1 MYLAE
6 MAANLQEPP
15 DEGDEE
21 DQGKKVG
28 GSTYTAEARRQAAAR
43 VAANYN
49 YLRSN
54 CPLLPQTGYIARTRI
69 LQGAVDQIKILQQE
83 I

>member
-1 MYLAE
+1 MS
-6 MAANLQEPP
+6 ANLREPP
-15 DEGDEE
+15 DGGDEE

-28 GSTYTAEARRQAAAR
+28 VSRYTAAARRQAAAL
-43 VAANYN
+43 VGINYG

-54 CPLLPQTGYIARTRI
+54 CPELPQTGYISRTKI
-69 LQGAVDQIKILQQE
+69 LQGAVDQIRTLQEE